1 MNRIEALRQ
10 AIIEADHIIIGAG
23 SGLSTA
29 AGLDYAGEDFRREFA
44 ADIEKYGHTDLY
56 SAGFYRYATAEEY
69 WAHWAKHI
77 WFCRY
82 RTGALPLYKRLCDL
96 FPEAFVVTTNVDAQ
110 FELAGFNKDN
120 IFATQGDYSRFQP
133 AEGRDRMGATFKK
146 GDRMGATFKKGD
158 RMGATFKKGEP
169 KMTWSNRRWVE
180 QVLPLIDDCR
190 IPTNM
195 IPLTEDGRP
204 AAMNLRVDD
213 TFVEDD
219 HWHQQA
225 KRYTDFVQEASQ
237 GNLLLLE
244 FGIGYNTPGIIRLP
258 FEQMAQRFPN
268 TTLVRFNRDN
278 PEPFLRDATAWEQP
292 SKGDLPRFISFT
304 EDINEILNQ
313 L

>member
-1 MNRIEALRQ
+1 MFSKTSTMTSTVSYSERIDLLRQ
-10 AIIEADHIIIGAG
+10 AIKEADHIIIGAG

-56 SAGFYRYATAEEY
+56 SAGFYHYATAEEY

-82 RTGALPLYKRLCDL
+82 RTGALPLYKKLRSILNFESRISNDATNSKFKIQNSKL
-96 FPEAFVVTTNVDAQ
+96 FVVTTNVDAQ

-133 AEGRDRMGATFKK
+133 AN
-146 GDRMGATFKKGD
+146 
-158 RMGATFKKGEP
+158 GEP

-190 IPTNM
+190 IPTHM

-219 HWHQQA
+219 RWHRQS
-225 KRYTDFVQEASQ
+225 KCYSDFVQEASQ
-237 GNLLLLE
+237 KNLLLLE

-278 PEPFLRDATAWEQP
+278 PEAYIQ
-292 SKGDLPRFISFT
+292 DLPHFLSFT
-304 EDINEILNQ
+304 EDIAEILNQ
-313 L
+313 I